1 MLTFFNLH
9 RDQQRPRLQE
19 LLDYYLTNNRGINK
33 REGRDEPYADYRIAH
48 AFVKNGTDFIR
59 GYIGGNEITFRDE
72 KYNEEIQNINDLN
85 DAHVTNVEILEDCI
99 IYGRA
104 YEIVYRNVDNQDIFK
119 RLDPKNVF
127 VIYSNDIEVEP
138 VAAVRYRSEKINGK
152 DVTLIDFYTADYR
165 AYFYVDD
172 NRLRERADMPQEVN
186 MHQMLQIHE
195 YNANRFRQG
204 VFENVLDL
212 IDAYD
217 YAESDTANYMTDL
230 NDAMLKIEGHLD
242 LKLEE
247 VKKMRKSR
255 IILAKTKA
263 DASGRMGNA
272 NVDFIYKQYDVA
284 GVEAYKKR
292 IQKDI
297 HKFTNTPDLSDEN
310 FGGVQSG
317 EAMKYKLFGL
327 EQLRSTIERQLTKGF
342 KRRFAIIQ
350 SVCNQL
356 NDPIDLTHMR
366 IEYKPNIPQ
375 SLSEY
380 ADIFIKL
387 GGRVSQET
395 LLSWLPNIENPKEE
409 LEKVKAEEQE
419 ASENHDYHDAMPL
432 QQEKADIN
440 DVELE

>member
-19 LLDYYLTNNRGINK
+19 LLDYYLTNNKGINQ
-33 REGRDEPYADYRIAH
+33 RTGRDEPYADYRIAH

-72 KYNEEIQNINDLN
+72 QYADEIQHINDVN
-85 DAHVTNVEILEDCI
+85 DAHVVNVEILEDCI

-104 YEIVYRNVDNQDIFK
+104 YEIVYRNLNNEDIFK

-172 NRLRERADMPQEVN
+172 NRLRERADIPQEMN
-186 MHQMLQIHE
+186 MHHMLQIHE

-242 LKLEE
+242 LDVEE
-247 VKKMRKSR
+247 AKKMRKSR
-255 IILAKTKA
+255 IILAKTKP
-263 DASGRMGNA
+263 DASGRIGNA
-272 NVDFIYKQYDVA
+272 NVDYIYKQYDVA

-297 HKFTNTPDLSDEN
+297 HKFTNTPDLSDEH

-327 EQLRSTIERQLTKGF
+327 EQLRVTIERQLTKGF

-350 SVCNQL
+350 SVRNHL
-356 NDPIDLTHMR
+356 NDHVDFTDMR
-366 IEYKPNIPQ
+366 IEFKPNIPQ

-409 LEKVKAEEQE
+409 LEKVKQEEQE
-419 ASENHDYHDAMPL
+419 NSSSDDYQDAMK
-432 QQEKADIN
+432 EDMN

>member
-1 MLTFFNLH
+1 MRFKPDSNLIFTCKDVDDLLAKNGEKLLTFFNLH

-263 DASGRMGNA
+263 DA
-272 NVDFIYKQYDVA
+272 
-284 GVEAYKKR
+284 
-292 IQKDI
+292 
-297 HKFTNTPDLSDEN
+297 
-310 FGGVQSG
+310 
-317 EAMKYKLFGL
+317 
-327 EQLRSTIERQLTKGF
+327 
-342 KRRFAIIQ
+342 
-350 SVCNQL
+350 
-356 NDPIDLTHMR
+356 
-366 IEYKPNIPQ
+366 
-375 SLSEY
+375 
-380 ADIFIKL
+380 
-387 GGRVSQET
+387 
-395 LLSWLPNIENPKEE
+395 
-409 LEKVKAEEQE
+409 
-419 ASENHDYHDAMPL
+419 
-432 QQEKADIN
+432 
-440 DVELE
+440 

>member
-1 MLTFFNLH
+1 MH

-104 YEIVYRNVDNQDIFK
+104 YEIVYRNTDNQDIFK

-152 DVTLIDFYTADYR
+152 DVTLIDLYTASYR
-165 AYFYVDD
+165 AYFYIDD
-172 NRLRERADMPQEVN
+172 NRLIARQDMPQEVN

-263 DASGRMGNA
+263 DASG
-272 NVDFIYKQYDVA
+272 
-284 GVEAYKKR
+284 
-292 IQKDI
+292 
-297 HKFTNTPDLSDEN
+297 
-310 FGGVQSG
+310 
-317 EAMKYKLFGL
+317 
-327 EQLRSTIERQLTKGF
+327 
-342 KRRFAIIQ
+342 
-350 SVCNQL
+350 
-356 NDPIDLTHMR
+356 
-366 IEYKPNIPQ
+366 
-375 SLSEY
+375 
-380 ADIFIKL
+380 
-387 GGRVSQET
+387 
-395 LLSWLPNIENPKEE
+395 
-409 LEKVKAEEQE
+409 
-419 ASENHDYHDAMPL
+419 
-432 QQEKADIN
+432 
-440 DVELE
+440 